1 MIRFLCGLWAF
12 VRTATYPDHI
22 PLTAKWQ
29 GRDLDIYGAGAHLL
43 WFPGSWAAGDEN
55 AAVDWADGADEPL
68 LGEQLGARPRWPQQ
82 AA

>member
-12 VRTATYPDHI
+12 VRTATYPDQI

-43 WFPGSWAAGDEN
+43 WFPGSWAAGDEH
-55 AAVDWADGADEPL
+55 AAGDWADGGDDPL
-68 LGEQLGARPRWPQQ
+68 LGEQHDALRRRQP